1 MGIDR
6 MTSMKAEYKA
16 EIKQEQEHSKCYQEG
31 YLDGAM
37 DGYERALKDIQKLRG
52 VAVEEMLKGF
62 GHGLDKAE
70 S

>member
-1 MGIDR
+1 
-6 MTSMKAEYKA
+6 MKAEYRA
-16 EIKQEQEHSKCYQEG
+16 EIKQEQERSKWYQEG

-70 S
+70 H

>member
-1 MGIDR
+1 M
-6 MTSMKAEYKA
+6 SMKAEYKA
-16 EIKQEQEHSKCYQEG
+16 EIKQEQERSKWYQEG

>member
-1 MGIDR
+1 M
-6 MTSMKAEYKA
+6 SMKEEYKA
-16 EIKQEQEHSKCYQEG
+16 EIKREQERSKWYQEG

>member
-1 MGIDR
+1 MAS
-6 MTSMKAEYKA
+6 SMKAEYRA
-16 EIKQEQEHSKCYQEG
+16 EIKQEQEHSKWYQEG

-37 DGYERALKDIQKLRG
+37 EGYERALKDIQKLRG
-52 VAVEEMLKGF
+52 VAIEEMLRGF

>member
-1 MGIDR
+1 

-16 EIKQEQEHSKCYQEG
+16 EIKQEQEHSKWYQEG

>member
-1 MGIDR
+1 
-6 MTSMKAEYKA
+6 MKAEYKA
-16 EIKQEQEHSKCYQEG
+16 EIKQEQERSKWYQEG

>member
-1 MGIDR
+1 MA
-6 MTSMKAEYKA
+6 SMKAEYKA
-16 EIKQEQEHSKCYQEG
+16 EIKQEQERSKRYQEG

-37 DGYERALKDIQKLRG
+37 EGYERALKDITLMQKIAAKELLR
-52 VAVEEMLKGF
+52 GF